1 LLRLIVI
8 RLRNALVFLAA
19 FALLAST
26 VAASTVTVLE
36 PFNATVTQGG
46 SVLLGKVGPGQTFY
60 VTISSN
66 TTNSTGTVFSRG
78 WNKLVAT
85 GVPQG
90 WIVENSS
97 LNGADLSIKIDPSPN
112 AQNGTYT
119 FNLTAINLGNYSHL
133 GAVEFQALIN
143 VTPDVFSLQISPTN
157 ISTGPGQPASIYV
170 TINNTGVSDS
180 PFVINMQGLPAW
192 NSSQSVIALHH
203 TTETFTYQVY
213 ENEPGTYRA
222 QLNVTSGSSPLVYR
236 RSNVTLVIQ
245 ASLLNDYRAV
255 GQGAIVFPVI
265 YQPVY
270 AVMYLISR
278 LLALAGVN

>member
-1 LLRLIVI
+1 MVIVI
-8 RLRNALVFLAA
+8 CLRNTLLFMAA
-19 FALLAST
+19 FALMVST
-26 VAASTVTVLE
+26 AAASSVTILE

-60 VTISSN
+60 ITISAT
-66 TTNSTGTVFSRG
+66 TTNATGVTFSRG

-97 LNGADLSIKIDPSPN
+97 LNGADLSVKIDPSPN

-133 GAVEFQALIN
+133 GAVQFQALIN
-143 VTPDVFSLQISPTN
+143 VTPDVFNLQISPTN

-180 PFVINMQGLPAW
+180 PFMIAMAGLPAW
-192 NSSQSVIALHH
+192 NATRPVIALHH
-203 TTETFTYQVY
+203 TTETFAYPVY

-222 QLNVTSGSSPLVYR
+222 QLNVSSGSSPLVYK

-245 ASLLNDYRAV
+245 ESLINDYRAV
-255 GQGAIVFPVI
+255 GQGAVAFPII

-270 AVMYLISR
+270 AVMYLISK
-278 LLALAGVN
+278 LLALAGIR